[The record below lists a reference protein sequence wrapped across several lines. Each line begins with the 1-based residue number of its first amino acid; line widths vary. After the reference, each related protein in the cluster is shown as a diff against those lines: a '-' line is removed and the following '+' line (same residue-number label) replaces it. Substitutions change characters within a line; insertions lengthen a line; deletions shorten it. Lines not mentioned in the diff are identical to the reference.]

1 MPKIARY
8 EIEYTGCFKDDVKRL
23 KRRGY
28 DMELLAAVVDLLRFD
43 GVLPPQYKPHKLT
56 GKHNGKWE
64 CHIKPDWLLVWKQED
79 DRLIMTMT
87 NTGTHADLFK

>member
-1 MPKIARY
+1 MSEIAKY

-28 DMELLAAVVDLLRFD
+28 DMELLATAVDLLRHNGF
-43 GVLPPQYKPHKLT
+43 LPSKYKPHKLV
-56 GKHNGKWE
+56 GKHKGKWE
-64 CHIKPDWLLVWKQED
+64 CHISPDWLLVWKQED
-79 DRLIMTMT
+79 DILIMTMT